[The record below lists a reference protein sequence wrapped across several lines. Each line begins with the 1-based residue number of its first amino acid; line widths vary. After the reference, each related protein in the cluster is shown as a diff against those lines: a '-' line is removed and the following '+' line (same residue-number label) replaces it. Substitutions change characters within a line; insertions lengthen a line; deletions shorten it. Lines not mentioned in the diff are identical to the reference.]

1 MTIQQSA
8 LQAFMEDN
16 DSDIDTFPP
25 ELLEGDLDDFLLEED
40 LEEDFPDFIDNDWSW
55 LM

>member
-1 MTIQQSA
+1 MSIQQSA

-16 DSDIDTFPP
+16 DTDIFPP
-25 ELLEGDLDDFLLEED
+25 ELFEEDFDDFSPEED
-40 LEEDFPDFIDNDWSW
+40 LEEDFPEFIDNDWCW